1 MMSGQSIT
9 DRITAAQHS
18 VTGSAVAKA
27 VCKATTHEVMG
38 PKKKHL
44 DYLIQCTNEM
54 NVNIPQ
60 LADTLFER
68 TANSSWVVVF
78 KALITTHHLM
88 MYGNER
94 FIQYLASRNT
104 LFNLN
109 NYLDKSAMQ
118 GYDMSTFIRRYSRY
132 LNEKALSYRLVAVD
146 FTKMKRGIDGVMRTM
161 NPEKLL
167 KTLPIIQNQLDALLD
182 FDANP
187 NELTNGVINAAF
199 MLLFKDSIRLFAA
212 YNEGIINLLE
222 RYFDMKKNQCK
233 EGLDIYKKFL
243 ARMTKLSEFLK
254 VAEQVGIDQGDI
266 PDLTQ
271 APSSLLEALEQHL
284 ASVEGKKTKEVS
296 AASRA
301 SALSSA
307 VSTLANTGMS
317 FSRMDEKEKQQALE
331 EEQVRLQALK
341 EQRLREIS
349 VVSNSTSTSASPST
363 LSGRSVNTTVAVD
376 LFAAPAPT
384 TNSMPN
390 LSSELFDLQPAFVP
404 TVQSTPAISTSAS
417 SAWGG
422 PFSSSNGCVGSPPH
436 LDIFD
441 MKPVE
446 EAVKSATPFINSS
459 FSSKQRVELFSDDF
473 SGHKPAY
480 ASVYHP
486 VTVDGFP
493 LHSASPSTTSSTINV
508 DFDAVFGGKSTAPE
522 YRTASG
528 FNFLDD
534 VLQPTVPPQSQRDTV
549 ASQQSRKIL
558 ANDLDSSLANLVG
571 NLGFGGTPSKKS
583 AMQWS
588 QPPEKKLTGGTNW
601 QAKTSTSTTWNPT
614 PLPTIP
620 HMVPAP
626 ITYPLTTPQVPIYGM
641 VTPQVGTTPLMAPQ
655 SMMYT
660 QSGLRPTNPF
670 APVSETQEDVD
681 SFMKQPGNETADVVL
696 KKLDEQYQKYKF
708 LELNLAQ
715 KKRRLKSQIPEIKQT
730 LEILKHMQK
739 KKDSTHPMET
749 RFLLAD
755 NLYCKASVPPTDKVC
770 LWLGANVMLEYDID
784 EAQALLEKNLSTATK
799 NLDLLE
805 EDLDFLRDQFT
816 TTEVNMARVYNWDV
830 KRRNKQD
837 PSKNKA

>member
-1 MMSGQSIT
+1 MSGQSIT

-161 NPEKLL
+161 NAEKLL
-167 KTLPIIQNQLDALLD
+167 KTLPIIQNQHDALLD

-222 RYFDMKKNQCK
+222 KYFDMKKNQCK
-233 EGLDIYKKFL
+233 EGLDMYKKFL

-271 APSSLLEALEQHL
+271 VSAPSSLLEALEQHL
-284 ASVEGKKTKEVS
+284 ASLEGKKTKEVS

-301 SALSSA
+301 NALSCA

-317 FSRMDEKEKQQALE
+317 LSRMDEKEKQQALE
-331 EEQVRLQALK
+331 EEQARLQALK

-363 LSGRSVNTTVAVD
+363 LSGKSVNTTAAVD
-376 LFAAPAPT
+376 LFAVPAPT

-390 LSSELFDLQPAFVP
+390 LSSDLFDLQPVFVP
-404 TVQSTPAISTSAS
+404 TVQGTAATATSAGN
-417 SAWGG
+417 AWG
-422 PFSSSNGCVGSPPH
+422 
-436 LDIFD
+436 
-441 MKPVE
+441 
-446 EAVKSATPFINSS
+446 
-459 FSSKQRVELFSDDF
+459 DDF
-473 SGHKPAY
+473 NGRKPTY
-480 ASVYHP
+480 TSVYHP
-486 VTVDGFP
+486 LPVDGFP
-493 LHSASPSTTSSTINV
+493 LHSAPPSATPSAINV
-508 DFDAVFGGKSTAPE
+508 DFDAVFGGKSTAPQ
-522 YRTASG
+522 YRTAS
-528 FNFLDD
+528 DD
-534 VLQPTVPPQSQRDTV
+534 VLQPTVPPSQRATS
-549 ASQQSRKIL
+549 ANQPSGKIL

-583 AMQWS
+583 DMQWT
-588 QPPEKKLTGGTNW
+588 QPAEKKLTGGTNW

-614 PLPTIP
+614 PLPTLP

-626 ITYPLTTPQVPIYGM
+626 VAYPVTTPQVPVYGM
-641 VTPQVGTTPLMAPQ
+641 QVPPQIGAAPLMAPQ
-655 SMMYT
+655 SVIYA
-660 QSGLRPTNPF
+660 QPGLRPTNPF
-670 APVSETQEDVD
+670 APVSGTQIQ
-681 SFMKQPGNETADVVL
+681 FM
-696 KKLDEQYQKYKF
+696 
-708 LELNLAQ
+708 
-715 KKRRLKSQIPEIKQT
+715 
-730 LEILKHMQK
+730 
-739 KKDSTHPMET
+739 
-749 RFLLAD
+749 
-755 NLYCKASVPPTDKVC
+755 
-770 LWLGANVMLEYDID
+770 
-784 EAQALLEKNLSTATK
+784 
-799 NLDLLE
+799 
-805 EDLDFLRDQFT
+805 
-816 TTEVNMARVYNWDV
+816 
-830 KRRNKQD
+830 
-837 PSKNKA
+837 

>member
-1 MMSGQSIT
+1 MSGQSLT
-9 DRITAAQHS
+9 DRIAAAQHS

-104 LFNLN
+104 LFHLN

-161 NPEKLL
+161 NAEKLL
-167 KTLPIIQNQLDALLD
+167 KTLPIIQSQLDALLD

-222 RYFDMKKNQCK
+222 KYFDMKKNQCK

-271 APSSLLEALEQHL
+271 VSAPSSLLEALEQHL
-284 ASVEGKKTKEVS
+284 ASLEGKKTKEVS

-307 VSTLANTGMS
+307 VSTLSNTGMS

-331 EEQVRLQALK
+331 EEQARLQALK

-363 LSGRSVNTTVAVD
+363 LSGKSVNTSVAVD
-376 LFAAPAPT
+376 LFAVPAPT

-390 LSSELFDLQPAFVP
+390 LSSDLFDLQPAFVP

-446 EAVKSATPFINSS
+446 EAVKSTAPFINST
-459 FSSKQRVELFSDDF
+459 FSSKHTVELFS
-473 SGHKPAY
+473 
-480 ASVYHP
+480 
-486 VTVDGFP
+486 GFP
-493 LHSASPSTTSSTINV
+493 LHSAPPSTTPSTINV

-522 YRTASG
+522 YRTTS
-528 FNFLDD
+528 DD
-534 VLQPTVPPQSQRDTV
+534 VLQPTVPLQSQR
-549 ASQQSRKIL
+549 APSANQQSGKIL

-583 AMQWS
+583 DMQWT
-588 QPPEKKLTGGTNW
+588 QPTEKKLTGGTNW

-614 PLPTIP
+614 PLSTMP

-626 ITYPLTTPQVPIYGM
+626 ITYPVTTPQVPVYGM
-641 VTPQVGTTPLMAPQ
+641 VPSQIGAAPLMAPQ
-655 SMMYT
+655 SMIYT
-660 QSGLRPTNPF
+660 QPGLRPTNPF
-670 APVSETQEDVD
+670 APVSGTQIQ
-681 SFMKQPGNETADVVL
+681 FM
-696 KKLDEQYQKYKF
+696 
-708 LELNLAQ
+708 
-715 KKRRLKSQIPEIKQT
+715 
-730 LEILKHMQK
+730 
-739 KKDSTHPMET
+739 
-749 RFLLAD
+749 
-755 NLYCKASVPPTDKVC
+755 
-770 LWLGANVMLEYDID
+770 
-784 EAQALLEKNLSTATK
+784 
-799 NLDLLE
+799 
-805 EDLDFLRDQFT
+805 
-816 TTEVNMARVYNWDV
+816 
-830 KRRNKQD
+830 
-837 PSKNKA
+837 

>member
-1 MMSGQSIT
+1 
-9 DRITAAQHS
+9 
-18 VTGSAVAKA
+18 
-27 VCKATTHEVMG
+27 
-38 PKKKHL
+38 
-44 DYLIQCTNEM
+44 
-54 NVNIPQ
+54 
-60 LADTLFER
+60 
-68 TANSSWVVVF
+68 
-78 KALITTHHLM
+78 
-88 MYGNER
+88 
-94 FIQYLASRNT
+94 
-104 LFNLN
+104 
-109 NYLDKSAMQ
+109 MQ
-118 GYDMSTFIRRYSRY
+118 GYDMSTFIRRHSRY

-161 NPEKLL
+161 NAEKLL

-222 RYFDMKKNQCK
+222 KYFDMKKNQCK

-284 ASVEGKKTKEVS
+284 ASLEGKKTKEVS

-307 VSTLANTGMS
+307 VSTLASTGMS

-331 EEQVRLQALK
+331 EEQARLQALK

-363 LSGRSVNTTVAVD
+363 LSGKSVNTTAAVD

-390 LSSELFDLQPAFVP
+390 LSSDLFDLQPTFVP
-404 TVQSTPAISTSAS
+404 TVQSTPAIATSAS

-422 PFSSSNGCVGSPPH
+422 PFSSSNGFVGSPPH

-446 EAVKSATPFINSS
+446 EAVKSVTPFISS
-459 FSSKQRVELFSDDF
+459 TFSSKQTVELFS
-473 SGHKPAY
+473 
-480 ASVYHP
+480 
-486 VTVDGFP
+486 GFP
-493 LHSASPSTTSSTINV
+493 LHSAPPSTTSSSINA

-522 YRTASG
+522 YRPTNA
-528 FNFLDD
+528 FTLLDE
-534 VLQPTVPPQSQRDTV
+534 VLQPTVPPQSQRNV
-549 ASQQSRKIL
+549 LASQQSGKIL

-571 NLGFGGTPSKKS
+571 NLGFGGTPPKKS
-583 AMQWS
+583 DMQWT
-588 QPPEKKLTGGTNW
+588 QPTEKKLTGGTNW

-614 PLPTIP
+614 PLSTIP

-626 ITYPLTTPQVPIYGM
+626 IAYPVTTPQVPVYGM
-641 VTPQVGTTPLMAPQ
+641 VPPQIGAAPLMAPQ

-660 QSGLRPTNPF
+660 QPGLRPTNPF
-670 APVSETQEDVD
+670 APVSGTQIQ
-681 SFMKQPGNETADVVL
+681 FM
-696 KKLDEQYQKYKF
+696 
-708 LELNLAQ
+708 
-715 KKRRLKSQIPEIKQT
+715 
-730 LEILKHMQK
+730 
-739 KKDSTHPMET
+739 
-749 RFLLAD
+749 
-755 NLYCKASVPPTDKVC
+755 
-770 LWLGANVMLEYDID
+770 
-784 EAQALLEKNLSTATK
+784 
-799 NLDLLE
+799 
-805 EDLDFLRDQFT
+805 
-816 TTEVNMARVYNWDV
+816 
-830 KRRNKQD
+830 
-837 PSKNKA
+837 

>member
-363 LSGRSVNTTVAVD
+363 LSGKSVNTTVAVD

-390 LSSELFDLQPAFVP
+390 LSSDLFDLQPAFVP

-417 SAWGG
+417 NAWGG

-459 FSSKQRVELFSDDF
+459 FSSKQTVELFSDDF
-473 SGHKPAY
+473 SGHKPTY

-493 LHSASPSTTSSTINV
+493 LHSASPSTASSTINV

-522 YRTASG
+522 YRTAS
-528 FNFLDD
+528 DD
-534 VLQPTVPPQSQRDTV
+534 VLQPTVPPQSQRATV
-549 ASQQSRKIL
+549 TSQQSGKIL

-583 AMQWS
+583 DMQWS
-588 QPPEKKLTGGTNW
+588 QPTEKKLTGGTNW
-601 QAKTSTSTTWNPT
+601 QAKTSTSTTWTPT

-626 ITYPLTTPQVPIYGM
+626 ITYPLTTPQVPVYGM
-641 VTPQVGTTPLMAPQ
+641 VPPQVGAAPLMAPQ
-655 SMMYT
+655 TMMYT
-660 QSGLRPTNPF
+660 QPGLRPTNPF
-670 APVSETQEDVD
+670 APVSETQIQ
-681 SFMKQPGNETADVVL
+681 FM
-696 KKLDEQYQKYKF
+696 
-708 LELNLAQ
+708 
-715 KKRRLKSQIPEIKQT
+715 
-730 LEILKHMQK
+730 
-739 KKDSTHPMET
+739 
-749 RFLLAD
+749 
-755 NLYCKASVPPTDKVC
+755 
-770 LWLGANVMLEYDID
+770 
-784 EAQALLEKNLSTATK
+784 
-799 NLDLLE
+799 
-805 EDLDFLRDQFT
+805 
-816 TTEVNMARVYNWDV
+816 
-830 KRRNKQD
+830 
-837 PSKNKA
+837 

>member
-1 MMSGQSIT
+1 MSGQSIT
-9 DRITAAQHS
+9 DRIAAAQHS
-18 VTGSAVAKA
+18 VTGSAISKA

-68 TANSSWVVVF
+68 TVNSSWVVVF

-118 GYDMSTFIRRYSRY
+118 GYDMSTFIRRYSKY
-132 LNEKALSYRLVAVD
+132 LNEKALSYRLLAVD

-161 NPEKLL
+161 NTEKLL

-222 RYFDMKKNQCK
+222 KYFDMKKNQCK

-284 ASVEGKKTKEVS
+284 ASLEGKKTKEVS

-301 SALSSA
+301 STLSSA

-317 FSRMDEKEKQQALE
+317 FSKMDEKEKQQALE
-331 EEQVRLQALK
+331 EEQARLQALK
-341 EQRLREIS
+341 EQRLKEIS

-363 LSGRSVNTTVAVD
+363 LSGKSVNTTTAVD

-384 TNSMPN
+384 TSSMPN
-390 LSSELFDLQPAFVP
+390 LSSDLFDLQPAFVP
-404 TVQSTPAISTSAS
+404 TVQSTPAIATSAS
-417 SAWGG
+417 NAWGG
-422 PFSSSNGCVGSPPH
+422 
-436 LDIFD
+436 
-441 MKPVE
+441 
-446 EAVKSATPFINSS
+446 
-459 FSSKQRVELFSDDF
+459 
-473 SGHKPAY
+473 
-480 ASVYHP
+480 
-486 VTVDGFP
+486 GFP
-493 LHSASPSTTSSTINV
+493 LHSAPQSTTSSIINV
-508 DFDAVFGGKSTAPE
+508 DFDAVFGGKSTAHE
-522 YRTASG
+522 YRTI
-528 FNFLDD
+528 NED
-534 VLQPTVPPQSQRDTV
+534 VLQPTVPTQCQRTV
-549 ASQQSRKIL
+549 LINQQSGKIL

-583 AMQWS
+583 DMQWN
-588 QPPEKKLTGGTNW
+588 QPTEKKLTGGTNW
-601 QAKTSTSTTWNPT
+601 QAKTSTSTTWNTAPI
-614 PLPTIP
+614 PPAP

-626 ITYPLTTPQVPIYGM
+626 MTYPVTTPQVPVYGM
-641 VTPQVGTTPLMAPQ
+641 VPPQIGAAPLMAPQ
-655 SMMYT
+655 PMIYT
-660 QSGLRPTNPF
+660 QPGLRPTNPF
-670 APVSETQEDVD
+670 APVPGTQIQ
-681 SFMKQPGNETADVVL
+681 FM
-696 KKLDEQYQKYKF
+696 
-708 LELNLAQ
+708 
-715 KKRRLKSQIPEIKQT
+715 
-730 LEILKHMQK
+730 
-739 KKDSTHPMET
+739 
-749 RFLLAD
+749 
-755 NLYCKASVPPTDKVC
+755 
-770 LWLGANVMLEYDID
+770 
-784 EAQALLEKNLSTATK
+784 
-799 NLDLLE
+799 
-805 EDLDFLRDQFT
+805 
-816 TTEVNMARVYNWDV
+816 
-830 KRRNKQD
+830 
-837 PSKNKA
+837 